1 MSKKPEEDN
10 KSEHNEQEE
19 KLAQLDK
26 EELDKIADEDE
37 EDLKQLKEVWLPSQ
51 LYTYVPTSTSRY
63 LDEIPHLSSLLN
75 MN

>member
-1 MSKKPEEDN
+1 MSKKVVEDN

-37 EDLKQLKEVWLPSQ
+37 EDLKELKGVCLRSQ
-51 LYTYVPTSTSRY
+51 LCNIFAEV
-63 LDEIPHLSSLLN
+63 L
-75 MN
+75 